1 MGGEGGGGGRGKKRG
16 VDKGKRMG
24 RWGNESRTSAARAAA
39 SLASF
44 SCPAAVVAAGDPNV
58 RPCPC
63 PLGICAR
70 GFCVG
75 AEEEEA
81 EPMTRPGVEKLSG
94 LLDEREQRLPIFS
107 FFNEWRG
114 RWRWVVDGMGWD
126 GFGIGSVDGFEG
138 GWMRWR

>member
-1 MGGEGGGGGRGKKRG
+1 MG
-16 VDKGKRMG
+16 M
-24 RWGNESRTSAARAAA
+24 NESRTSAARAAA

-44 SCPAAVVAAGDPNV
+44 SGPAAVVAAGDPNV

-94 LLDEREQRLPIFS
+94 LLLEREQRLPIFLFP
-107 FFNEWRG
+107 FFSCFFL
-114 RWRWVVDGMGWD
+114 VDGGA
-126 GFGIGSVDGFEG
+126 GG
-138 GWMRWR
+138 GWMWDGIGLVDGSGGGG